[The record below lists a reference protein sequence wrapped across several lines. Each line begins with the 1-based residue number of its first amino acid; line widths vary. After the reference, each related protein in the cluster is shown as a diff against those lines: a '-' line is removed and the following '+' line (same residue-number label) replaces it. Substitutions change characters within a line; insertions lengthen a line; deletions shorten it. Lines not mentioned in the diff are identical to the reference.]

1 MGKHTSQSRQF
12 SHLCREKLPMHM
24 SLDLDQRK
32 HRNALETHESPLI
45 WINLMHFKQALV
57 LEASTYLKLF
67 PLTASNHVSVS
78 ITKLPEKKVK
88 LPMHLTE

>member
-1 MGKHTSQSRQF
+1 
-12 SHLCREKLPMHM
+12 MHM

-67 PLTASNHVSVS
+67 PLTASNHVSLS
-78 ITKLPEKKVK
+78 TTKLSEKKWNSK
-88 LPMHLTE
+88 GYLTL